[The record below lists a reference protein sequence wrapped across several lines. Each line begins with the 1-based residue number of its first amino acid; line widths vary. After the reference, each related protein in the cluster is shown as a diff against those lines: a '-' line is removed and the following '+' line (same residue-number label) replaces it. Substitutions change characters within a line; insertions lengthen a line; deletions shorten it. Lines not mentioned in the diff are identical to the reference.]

1 MIEFP
6 TLLVQTITATNENMT
21 ENRFNVQQ
29 LDGNEQPF
37 KQIIRKMC
45 KIQIKNTI
53 ENITKEAKKG
63 CYEEKWE
70 IAILHIRNIQ
80 RHK

>member
-1 MIEFP
+1 
-6 TLLVQTITATNENMT
+6 MT

-37 KQIIRKMC
+37 KYIIRKKC